1 MRPTS
6 GNERDGRG
14 RGARLLTTR
23 RSALTAMGVTLTLIA
38 LTSGIALS
46 QDARPQ
52 EPRDAQAPP
61 VATPYGDTGE
71 FPELPYIKTPVDEPK
86 ALHEVYMFAAEHP
99 EVVQYMPCF
108 CACGKNKTHKSLEN
122 CFLKSRG
129 ETPKDL
135 AWSAH
140 GGECM
145 ICVSVAAEARRLH
158 LQGLSVAAI
167 RDEIERT
174 LAPKFKFHTDT
185 PMPPGHPSHSS
196 HPSHQ

>member
-6 GNERDGRG
+6 TNEHDGCG
-14 RGARLLTTR
+14 RRARLLTAR
-23 RSALTAMGVTLTLIA
+23 GSALTALSVTLTLVA
-38 LTSGIALS
+38 LTGGIALS
-46 QDARPQ
+46 QDARSQ
-52 EPRDAQAPP
+52 EAREAQTPP
-61 VATPYGDTGE
+61 AATPGGDTGE
-71 FPELPYIKTPVDEPK
+71 FPALPFIKTPVDEPK
-86 ALHEVYMFAAEHP
+86 ALHEVYIFAAEHP

-108 CACGKNKTHKSLEN
+108 CACGRDKTHKSLEN

-135 AWSAH
+135 VWSAH

-158 LQGLSVAAI
+158 REGHSVAAI

-185 PMPPGHPSHSS
+185 PMPPTHH
-196 HPSHQ
+196 H